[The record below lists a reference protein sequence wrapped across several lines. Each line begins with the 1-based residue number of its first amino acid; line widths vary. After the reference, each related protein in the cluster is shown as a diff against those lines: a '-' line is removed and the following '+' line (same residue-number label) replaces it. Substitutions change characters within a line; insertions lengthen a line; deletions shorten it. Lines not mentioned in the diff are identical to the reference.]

1 MYVAA
6 AKKSIGEGD
15 TMKKGTKDR
24 AKGSVRELEGKI
36 KTKIGGV
43 TKNRRL
49 QAEGIG
55 DQIAGKL
62 QKKLGEAEQ
71 AFEKRRSS

>member
-1 MYVAA
+1 MNQ
-6 AKKSIGEGD
+6 
-15 TMKKGTKDR
+15 GTKDR
-24 AKGSVRELEGKI
+24 AKGSVRELKGKI

-55 DQIAGKL
+55 DQVAGKL
-62 QKKLGEAEQ
+62 QKKLGEVEQ
-71 AFEKRRSS
+71 ALDKRRTG